1 MVRARRVTPHES
13 ERRART
19 MLWHHRFSLSDTPE
33 RSDDYAA
40 RSAAPACRVH
50 AVVPAAAS
58 SMRMD
63 VPRSSMRI
71 APWTRRSRMASAMV
85 GSLS

>member
-1 MVRARRVTPHES
+1 MVCARRVTPHES

-19 MLWHHRFSLSDTPE
+19 MPMHDLSACFDTPE
-33 RSDDYAA
+33 RSDDSTA
-40 RSAAPACRVH
+40 RSAALFHVH
-50 AVVPAAAS
+50 DLVAALAS
-58 SMRMD
+58 SVRMD
-63 VPRSSMRI
+63 VPCSSIRV